1 MYMRMVRARVKAGQQ
16 DFLRSY
22 YEKEI
27 ITQLARVP
35 GCLYVGLLNNTRNPE
50 EVISMT
56 LWESQERSD
65 AYARSPLFTSMLA
78 SIQPFLIASAESRLQ
93 LSEDFTLEFIPVEEK
108 PVIENYS
115 VEVTGGAESLDQATK
130 MAPWVRI
137 VLIKIAA
144 GKVEEFKKIYTTSVV
159 SALRTVKGCRHVFL
173 SQSAEHP
180 TEFISTTVWDSLEE
194 ADAYD
199 HGGLFK
205 MLMEWMKHTLP
216 DLYQWKMD
224 QQAAGGSPVI
234 TSEELVVENYT
245 VMTAKSFGENQ

>member
-1 MYMRMVRARVKAGQQ
+1 MYMRMVRARVKAGQH
-16 DFLRSY
+16 DALCSH

-27 ITQLARVP
+27 IPRLAGVP
-35 GCLYVGLLNNTRNPE
+35 GCLHAGLLNNTRNPE

-65 AYARSPLFTSMLA
+65 AYAQSPLFASMLA
-78 SIQPFLIASAESRLQ
+78 SIQPFLVASSESRLQ
-93 LSEDFTLEFIPVEEK
+93 LSEDFTLEMIPVEEK

-115 VEVTGGAESLDQATK
+115 VEVTGGAESLDQATTRS
-130 MAPWVRI
+130 PWVRI
-137 VLIKIAA
+137 VLLKIAT
-144 GKVEEFKKIYTTSVV
+144 GKVEEFKSIYATSVV

-173 SQSAEHP
+173 SQSAENP
-180 TEFISTTVWDSLEE
+180 SEFISTTVWDSLEE

-216 DLYQWKMD
+216 DLYQWKMNE
-224 QQAAGGSPVI
+224 QAAGRSSVM

-245 VMTAKSFGENQ
+245 VLVAKTFGAY